1 MICSNGNYVVGIR
14 DWIGWCCIRWWK
26 IFGESQEGTI
36 REEQA
41 VLDWWHCGRRCG
53 RGRCGLRY
61 GSEFGLTATACIQL
75 GQSKNVAFCSVAAF
89 VCSLPCFLLVCRA
102 FNLARH
108 LFRVAGRISPPF
120 LFLRLPLIVSL
131 SDVRVECSPQPTNH
145 HHCPHGIL
153 LPRILMIKIIQQW
166 KDTFWCNIGVGERH
180 AHAVVQ
186 KAIATLVC
194 LWSEKM
200 GDEADAWQ
208 SRDKCLLECTVPAFG
223 QAHGAGFRAMP
234 SYLV

>member
-1 MICSNGNYVVGIR
+1 MRPEI
-14 DWIGWCCIRWWK
+14 WIWVWADCDCVYSIGAIKKCC
-26 IFGESQEGTI
+26 F
-36 REEQA
+36 
-41 VLDWWHCGRRCG
+41 LFGRR
-53 RGRCGLRY
+53 
-61 GSEFGLTATACIQL
+61 
-75 GQSKNVAFCSVAAF
+75 FCLLFALLFASFCLALLAR
-89 VCSLPCFLLVCRA
+89 SLVCPA